1 MANFGNNLDE
11 FIEDFKE
18 RVVSE
23 VYYTYPKEFRK
34 SDEYNEQELDEKF
47 EMALNSGYAKRIV
60 LDVIKEYYATIHEY
74 EELLGY

>member
-1 MANFGNNLDE
+1 MEDFGNNLEE
-11 FIEDFKE
+11 FLQDFKE

-23 VYYTYPKEFRK
+23 VYYTYPKEYRK
-34 SDEYNEQELDEKF
+34 SDEYHEQELDKKF

-60 LDVIKEYYATIHEY
+60 LDVIKKYYDAIHEY